1 MITNN
6 PKIRVKAF
14 HANLNCPGK
23 GLAHFL
29 YLCLFG
35 ILLVCQSSHADN
47 FVTRTNQVSGHTWN
61 EAIWTNATTGSIT
74 LAVPVAGNSYE
85 VVTNGLIRPPV
96 NTSSAASPIIFPG
109 DSLKFDAGGS
119 IRLKSSGSGASGYY
133 FFNKTGGQLILNG
146 GELDAGDDMSAFVL
160 STVNV
165 VTNTATRFN
174 AGQDS
179 TTFNSST
186 SGQWQGFRN
195 FIFLAGLSGGG
206 SLTLGNACMINQ
218 VQITSNTVAQFGTNN
233 GNFIFR
239 STSSSFAGNVTVSS
253 GWIQAAAPGA
263 LGSANIIIAG
273 TSNSYPNA
281 ATAGPG
287 AMGPAQFSAT
297 VDYSN
302 PGNLTIQN
310 TNSFLLL
317 DHNLTFGGAVI
328 DGATFGYG
336 PTGTTNYTAAQIN
349 AITGQTNVIDPTST
363 HTLTIA
369 SNVTILFIGPTILS
383 QTASLTNYVG
393 TNISLTVV
401 AAGTQPF
408 SYQWLSG
415 AIGSGIYTNIVAGG
429 NITGFTNSVLTFN
442 NTVPGNQADYVV
454 VITNIAGAVTSSVP
468 TSVYIT
474 PLTVIGPTPSS
485 MNLYPGGTAVFNITA
500 LGVQISYQW
509 QKIVGG
515 ITNTILSATN
525 SSLTINNVGTNDV
538 ASYNV
543 VVSTPFA
550 TNTSQVAILSL
561 VAAPTDVYG
570 QTVMSLGPLA
580 YWRLGEGAGTNA
592 YDNAGGHDATYGS
605 AADLTFAGPGSIY
618 PGFPSTNFSL
628 GSANGTTN
636 SYATLPANSGF
647 SLNTNTVT
655 IASWVNPF
663 GLQPKVGLVFQRD
676 ASGIAGLNLT
686 TNNTLGYTW
695 NNSAASIAWDSGLT
709 LPLNVWSFVVLVVTP
724 TNTTI
729 YMYSPSQQ
737 SSAQL
742 VTANAVTPF
751 TGQMTIGDDTQDVA
765 GARILNGNI
774 AEVTIYKRSLSATE
788 VAQLYTAGSGQAV
801 APIISSQPQS
811 QWVLSG
817 HTAQF
822 SVTAGGSTPLYYQW
836 LTNGVGLVN
845 GGQVS
850 GATNATLSISTVGS
864 GNAVQYSVIVS
875 NSAGSVTSSPAMLTL
890 LTGPSSFQSN
900 NLQLGPLG
908 YWPLNETSGTN
919 AFDYSGNGYHG
930 TYISIG
936 ALGATGPNPPY
947 VGFDSI
953 DNLAPSFA
961 LASTNS
967 YVSLPS
973 FGVTSSNMSFAAW
986 IYPMNAGGTNNQAPS
1001 AGIIFN
1007 RSSPASGLCY
1017 KNDGNQLG
1025 YNWNNDPATFGFASG
1040 LIPPTNQW
1048 SFVAVVV
1055 TPTNATL
1062 YLYNTNGS
1070 AQSVNTTN
1078 HPPVTFTGETR
1089 IGSDSQGGRNF
1100 NGKIEQA
1107 MVFNYSLSANQ
1118 IAQVYTN
1125 GSGMPLVT
1133 APTNAN
1139 LTISSPSSGS
1149 LQLSWTAGTLL
1160 EATNVTGPW
1169 ATNTATSPYTV
1180 PTTAPQKFYRVRL
1193 Q

>member
-1 MITNN
+1 MQFDTGGSVRLKRN
-6 PKIRVKAF
+6 
-14 HANLNCPGK
+14 
-23 GLAHFL
+23 
-29 YLCLFG
+29 
-35 ILLVCQSSHADN
+35 SSHAP
-47 FVTRTNQVSGHTWN
+47 
-61 EAIWTNATTGSIT
+61 A
-74 LAVPVAGNSYE
+74 
-85 VVTNGLIRPPV
+85 
-96 NTSSAASPIIFPG
+96 
-109 DSLKFDAGGS
+109 
-119 IRLKSSGSGASGYY
+119 Y
-133 FFNKTGGQLILNG
+133 FFFNNTGGQLILNG
-146 GELDAGDDMSAFVL
+146 GELDDGDDMTSMIL

-165 VTNTATRFN
+165 VTNTDTRFN

-179 TTFNSST
+179 VNFNSNN
-186 SGQWQGFRN
+186 SGIWQGFRN
-195 FIFLAGLSGGG
+195 FVFLAGLSGGG

-218 VQITSNTVAQFGTNN
+218 VQILPATVAEVGTNN

-239 STSSSFAGNVTVSS
+239 STSSGFAGTVTVSS

-273 TSNSYPNA
+273 TSNAYPNA
-281 ATAGPG
+281 ATGAAG

-302 PGNLTIQN
+302 PGKLTIQN

-317 DHNLTFGGAVI
+317 DHNLTFGSAVI
-328 DGATFGYG
+328 DGVTFGYG
-336 PTGTTNYTAAQIN
+336 PTGSTNYTAAQIN
-349 AITGQTNVIDPTST
+349 AITGQTNVIDPTSIY
-363 HTLTIA
+363 TLTIA
-369 SNVTILFIGPTILS
+369 SNVSILVVPPTITS
-383 QTASLTNYVG
+383 QTPSLTNYVG

-401 AAGTQPF
+401 ADGDRPL
-408 SYQWLSG
+408 SYQWRSG
-415 AIGSGIYTNIVAGG
+415 AIGSGIYTNLLNGG
-429 NITGFTNSVLTFN
+429 SITGTTNSVLTIN

-454 VITNIAGAVTSSVP
+454 VVTNKAGSVTSSVP

-474 PLTVIGPTPSS
+474 PLSLIGPTPASAS
-485 MNLYPGGTAVFNITA
+485 LYPGGTAVFNITA
-500 LGVQISYQW
+500 LGVQIAYQW
-509 QKIVGG
+509 QKIVGNV
-515 ITNTILSATN
+515 TNTILGATN
-525 SSLTINNVGTNDV
+525 SSLTINNVGPGDV

-550 TNTSQVAILSL
+550 TNTSQMATLSL
-561 VAAPTDVYG
+561 VAAPTDAYG
-570 QTVMSLGPLA
+570 QTVMSLGPLG

-592 YDNAGGHDATYGS
+592 YDNAGGHDAIYGS
-605 AADLTFAGPGSIY
+605 AADLTFAGPGSSY

-628 GSANGTTN
+628 GSANGNTN
-636 SYATLPANSGF
+636 SYATLPANSGLG
-647 SLNTNTVT
+647 LNTNTVT
-655 IASWVNPF
+655 IAAWVNPF
-663 GLQPKVGLVFQRD
+663 GLQPKVGLVLQRD
-676 ASGIAGLNLT
+676 ASGVAGLNLT

-695 NNSAASIAWDSGLT
+695 NNSAASLAWDSGLT

-774 AEVTIYKRSLSATE
+774 AEVAIYNHALSSAQ
-788 VAQLYTAGSGQAV
+788 VAQLYTTGSGLAV
-801 APIISSQPQS
+801 APSISSQPQS
-811 QWVLSG
+811 QWVLPG
-817 HTAQF
+817 QTAQF
-822 SVTAGGSTPLYYQW
+822 SVSGGGTATLYYQW
-836 LTNGVGLVN
+836 LTNGVALVN

-850 GATNATLSISTVGS
+850 GSTSTTLAISSVGS
-864 GNAVQYSVIVS
+864 GNVGQYSVIVS
-875 NSAGSVTSSPAMLTL
+875 NSAGSITSNPAMLTL

-900 NLQLGPLG
+900 TLQLGPLG

-936 ALGATGPNPPY
+936 ALGATGANPPY

-953 DNLAPSFA
+953 DNFAPSFV

-986 IYPMNAGGTNNQAPS
+986 IYPVNAGGTNNQAPS

-1007 RSSPASGLCY
+1007 RSSTVSGLCY

-1025 YNWNNDPATFGFASG
+1025 YNWNNDSAAFGYSSG

-1070 AQSVNTTN
+1070 GTSVNTHN
-1078 HPPVTFTGETR
+1078 HGSSPFTGETR

-1107 MVFNYSLSANQ
+1107 IVFNYSLSANQ

-1125 GSGMPLVT
+1125 GGMPLVT

-1139 LTISSPSSGS
+1139 LTISSPSSGV

-1169 ATNTATSPYTV
+1169 ATNTSTSPYTA
-1180 PTTAPQKFYRVRL
+1180 PTTNAPQMFYRVRL